1 MLCKICLGIFFVS
14 FIVFIIE
21 GLALEK
27 NMDSLIILVVTGIIM
42 MSAIL
47 TIEMADQGRKRL
59 ES

>member
-1 MLCKICLGIFFVS
+1 MLCKICLGIFFIS

-47 TIEMADQGRKRL
+47 TLEMADQGRKRL

>member
-47 TIEMADQGRKRL
+47 TLEMADQGRKRL

>member
-14 FIVFIIE
+14 FIGFILE

-27 NMDSLIILVVTGIIM
+27 NMDSLIILVGTGIIM

-47 TIEMADQGRKRL
+47 TIEMADQSRKRL